1 MPYIA
6 LTGGFGTGKTTV
18 LRLFKRLGV
27 RTVNIDK
34 IVHDILKREEIIK
47 KIAALLGEDVLKSS
61 SRGITLNRKII
72 ANKIF
77 NNPNKRKAVE
87 RIIHPL
93 VLEEIK
99 RVKSRTPEKGASTII
114 FEIPL
119 LFEARFER
127 YFDVTVTV
135 YCDRKTV
142 IKRLIKKGF
151 TEMEAIKRMR
161 TQLPVE
167 KKAMLADFVID
178 NSNGIRKT
186 EGQVRQ
192 VFKKITSASS

>member
-18 LRLFKRLGV
+18 LGLFKRQGAL
-27 RTVNIDK
+27 TVDIDK
-34 IVHDILKREEIIK
+34 VVHGILKKDEIIK
-47 KIAALLGEDVLKSS
+47 KISNLLGDDVLKRSS
-61 SRGITLNRKII
+61 KGLILNRKII

-77 NNPNKRKAVE
+77 DNREKRKAIE

-99 RVKSRTPEKGASTII
+99 KTKSRTSKKETSIII

-119 LFEARFER
+119 LFEAGFER
-127 YFDVTVTV
+127 YFDMTVVV

-151 TEMEAIKRMR
+151 TEVEAIKRMR
-161 TQLPVE
+161 AQLPVE
-167 KKAMLADFVID
+167 KKAIFADFVID
-178 NSNGIRKT
+178 NSNGLRKT
-186 EGQVRQ
+186 GCQVRQ
-192 VFKKITSASS
+192 VFRKITLTSP